1 MPITR
6 KSLLTPLVLAAGFF
20 VLGLSDGAAS
30 FLKGGS
36 SQVWNILRWEALD
49 RSIGFVVSVLLFL
62 IYGRIEKRLRG
73 AHLVLAAAALC
84 YGSGILWRLV
94 SMLMQWGFGMTAVFK
109 PNVGMLAIRGG
120 LLDGTT
126 LGLFSFVCFA
136 IEHWRDAAEQ
146 REKARQAAALAQ
158 QAQLQMLRYQ
168 LNPHFLF
175 NALNSIRAMIAEDPE
190 RSRSMVTELAE
201 FLRYSL
207 DGKEQASAIGDEIQA
222 IENYLAI
229 QRIRFEDKL
238 DATVRVD
245 QSALKVAVPCFLI
258 HPLVENAVKYGMQ
271 TSKMPLRVR
280 IEVARRNRE
289 IAILVSNTGHWPD
302 RPDAAAIGCLRE
314 GTGTGLKNI
323 GDRLKLVFPDRHS
336 FRIWEDDG
344 WVRSEI
350 RIQLTSEEI
359 HDETADS
366 AASG

>member
-1 MPITR
+1 MPVAR
-6 KSLLTPLVLAAGFF
+6 KSFLTPLVLAAGFLL
-20 VLGLSDGAAS
+20 LGLSDGAVWLFKA
-30 FLKGGS
+30 GS
-36 SQVWNILRWEALD
+36 SQIGHVLRWEALD
-49 RSIGFVVSVLLFL
+49 RSIGYVVSVLLFL

-73 AHLVLAAAALC
+73 ARLVLAVAALC
-84 YGSGILWRLV
+84 YGFGVLWRFL
-94 SMLMQWGFGMTAVFK
+94 SGLMQWDCGMTATFT
-109 PNVGMLAIRGG
+109 PSVGVLAIRGG
-120 LLDGTT
+120 LWDGTT
-126 LGLFSFVCFA
+126 LGLFSFVGFA

-158 QAQLQMLRYQ
+158 KAQLQMLRYQ

-207 DGKEQASAIGDEIQA
+207 DGKEQTSAIGDEIQA
-222 IENYLAI
+222 ITNYLAI

-238 DATVRVD
+238 DATLRVD
-245 QSALKVAVPCFLI
+245 QSALKAAVPCFLI
-258 HPLVENAVKYGMQ
+258 HPLVENAIKYGMQ

-280 IEVARRNRE
+280 IEVTRKDRE
-289 IAILVSNTGHWPD
+289 IAILVSNSGHWWDQPD
-302 RPDAAAIGCLRE
+302 TAAVGCLRD

-323 GDRLKLVFPDRHS
+323 RDRLKLVFPDRHS
-336 FRIWEDDG
+336 FRIWEDEG

-359 HDETADS
+359 HYETAHSPDR
-366 AASG
+366 G